1 MNTNSKVDNTQSTK
15 RIASNTI
22 VLFARM
28 VVLMFVNL
36 YTVRLIIKAL
46 GLVDYGLFNTIAGV
60 ITTSAFISGV
70 LTLSIQRF
78 YSVALGRQDKE
89 ELKKIYSASIN
100 IALCVCVIIIALFE
114 TIGLWFVNSQ
124 LNIPADRMEAIQW
137 VYQFSLITFL
147 CSFIQIPFTSLV
159 FAYEKIGV
167 YALVS
172 TLESLGKLAF
182 TYVTI
187 QIGMDH
193 LCFYSGSLL
202 FVALFVLT
210 TYVVLSHL
218 LFKDLKYT
226 KIKDKSI
233 YKNLLSFSGWT
244 ILGSI
249 ANTSMFQG
257 GIILINIFFGPIINA
272 AFGVALQINNAVT
285 ALVNSMIV
293 PFRPAMQKKYAEGN
307 LEYVCQLFTMSNK
320 FIYYVLTAVSIPLFI
335 KMKWILTCWLGFAND
350 ITVLFCQLM
359 LVYLIVISMHNPI
372 TIIIH
377 ATGKIRNYHLL
388 TESFTGLSLPITW
401 VFYKMGL
408 PSESLLTSMLMVCI
422 IAHIVRIYCIRKVF
436 EYFSLRQY
444 MWGFLIPALIVSIV
458 SFAIFAFLNGFI
470 SNLWLN
476 LASILLGAPL
486 CMAILGY
493 MWGLSSNER
502 QLIKKFL
509 TSTVFKHV
517 RNRI

>member
-78 YSVALGRQDKE
+78 YSVALGKQDKG
-89 ELKKIYSASIN
+89 ELKKVYSASIN
-100 IALCVCVIIIALFE
+100 IELILCIIIITIFE
-114 TIGLWFVNSQ
+114 TVGLWFVNTQ
-124 LNIPADRMEAIQW
+124 LNIPADRMEAVQW

-147 CSFIQIPFTSLV
+147 CSFIQIPFLSLI

-172 TLESLGKLAF
+172 TLESLGKLVL

-187 QIGMDH
+187 LIGMDH

-293 PFRPAMQKKYAEGN
+293 PFRPAMQKNTQKAIWNMYAN
-307 LEYVCQLFTMSNK
+307 CLRCPINS
-320 FIYYVLTAVSIPLFI
+320 FIMY
-335 KMKWILTCWLGFAND
+335 
-350 ITVLFCQLM
+350 
-359 LVYLIVISMHNPI
+359 
-372 TIIIH
+372 
-377 ATGKIRNYHLL
+377 
-388 TESFTGLSLPITW
+388 
-401 VFYKMGL
+401 
-408 PSESLLTSMLMVCI
+408 
-422 IAHIVRIYCIRKVF
+422 
-436 EYFSLRQY
+436 
-444 MWGFLIPALIVSIV
+444 
-458 SFAIFAFLNGFI
+458 
-470 SNLWLN
+470 
-476 LASILLGAPL
+476 
-486 CMAILGY
+486 
-493 MWGLSSNER
+493 
-502 QLIKKFL
+502 
-509 TSTVFKHV
+509 
-517 RNRI
+517 